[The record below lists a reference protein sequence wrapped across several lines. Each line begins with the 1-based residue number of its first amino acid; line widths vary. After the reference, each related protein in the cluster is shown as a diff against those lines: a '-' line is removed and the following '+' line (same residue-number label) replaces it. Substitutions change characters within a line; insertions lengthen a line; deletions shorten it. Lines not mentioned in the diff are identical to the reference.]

1 MLFFA
6 TSGHDNKAD
15 RKIRFKKNVQI
26 TRIMLLY
33 RLTEEHR
40 IQNEIRCAVSPYC
53 TVFRVNVGE
62 GRTVDGRYFTTGVPK
77 GFSDLFG
84 VRHKDGRA
92 VFIEVKTKSGR
103 VRPEQKKF
111 ITKMRECGALAGIC
125 RSAED
130 AVNLLTEE

>member
-1 MLFFA
+1 M
-6 TSGHDNKAD
+6 
-15 RKIRFKKNVQI
+15 
-26 TRIMLLY
+26 
-33 RLTEEHR
+33 TEEHS

-103 VRPEQKKF
+103 VRPEQKNF

>member
-1 MLFFA
+1 M
-6 TSGHDNKAD
+6 
-15 RKIRFKKNVQI
+15 
-26 TRIMLLY
+26 
-33 RLTEEHR
+33 TEEHR

-62 GRTVDGRYFTTGVPK
+62 GKTV
-77 GFSDLFG
+77 
-84 VRHKDGRA
+84 DGRA

-111 ITKMRECGALAGIC
+111 IIKMRECGALAGIC